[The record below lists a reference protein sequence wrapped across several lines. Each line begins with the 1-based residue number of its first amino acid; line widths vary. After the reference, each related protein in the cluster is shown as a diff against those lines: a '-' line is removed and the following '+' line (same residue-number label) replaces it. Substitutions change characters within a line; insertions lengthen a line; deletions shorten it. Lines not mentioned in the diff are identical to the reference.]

1 VKKMTAAELEEQV
14 NQWRRRLTE
23 AGVWVLT
30 GNWGGKGGIAR
41 YKGRWLVVMDRNLP
55 PAWKLRLLQTVA
67 ERLQS
72 ERTDDAGAPDG
83 SAR

>member
-41 YKGRWLVVMDRNLP
+41 YKGRWLVVIDRNLP

-72 ERTDDAGAPDG
+72 ERTDDAGASDNPAD
-83 SAR
+83 

>member
-1 VKKMTAAELEEQV
+1 MTTAELEEQV

-41 YKGRWLVVMDRNLP
+41 YKGRWLVVIDRNLP

-67 ERLQS
+67 ERLQA
-72 ERTDDAGAPDG
+72 ERTDNAGAPDNP
-83 SAR
+83 AD

>member
-1 VKKMTAAELEEQV
+1 MTTAELEEQV
-14 NQWRRRLTE
+14 NQLRRRLTE
-23 AGVWVLT
+23 EGVWVLT

-55 PAWKLRLLQTVA
+55 TAWKLRLLQTVA
-67 ERLQS
+67 ECLQA
-72 ERTDDAGAPDG
+72 ERTDDAGAPDD

>member
-1 VKKMTAAELEEQV
+1 MKKMTTAELEEQV

-41 YKGRWLVVMDRNLP
+41 YKGRWLVVIDRNLP

-67 ERLQS
+67 ERLQA
-72 ERTDDAGAPDG
+72 ERTDNAGAPDNP
-83 SAR
+83 AD

>member
-1 VKKMTAAELEEQV
+1 MTAAELEEQV

-41 YKGRWLVVMDRNLP
+41 YKGRWLVVIDRNLP
-55 PAWKLRLLQTVA
+55 PVWKLRLLQTVA
-67 ERLQS
+67 ECLQA
-72 ERTDDAGAPDG
+72 EWTDDAGASDNPAD
-83 SAR
+83 